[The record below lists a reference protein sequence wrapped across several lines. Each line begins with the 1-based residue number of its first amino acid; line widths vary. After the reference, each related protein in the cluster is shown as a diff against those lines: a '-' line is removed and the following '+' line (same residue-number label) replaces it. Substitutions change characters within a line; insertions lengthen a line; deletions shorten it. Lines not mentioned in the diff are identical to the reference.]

1 MCVCLLVAGG
11 SAEGVLSPDQLASEL
26 GKQRRLYDELLDRT
40 QQIQSVWPGVC
51 VCVCVCVCFYV
62 HCDSKFCVCFR
73 WWMK

>member
-1 MCVCLLVAGG
+1 MCVLVAGG

-51 VCVCVCVCFYV
+51 VCVFIVIQNFVCVS
-62 HCDSKFCVCFR
+62 DGG
-73 WWMK
+73 

>member
-1 MCVCLLVAGG
+1 MCVLVAGG

-51 VCVCVCVCFYV
+51 VCFMFIVNQKCCVCFMY
-62 HCDSKFCVCFR
+62 CR